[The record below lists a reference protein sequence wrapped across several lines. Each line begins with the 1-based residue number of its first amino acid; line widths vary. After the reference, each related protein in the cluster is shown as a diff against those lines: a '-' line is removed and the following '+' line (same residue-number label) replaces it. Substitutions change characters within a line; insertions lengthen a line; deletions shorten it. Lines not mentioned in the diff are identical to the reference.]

1 METNPISRM
10 ANRLLERR
18 WTSFAV
24 ELVLVVTGILIA
36 LAIDGWN
43 ADREDRRS
51 ERVYLEILVRDLVQ
65 IESQLQEQIEFET
78 GIASAAVALHDLIQ
92 NDDPTRHSRQIGQML
107 TGIASRRT
115 LVLDS
120 AAYTDLISTGNLG
133 LIQDRALRD
142 RIIRY
147 FADSER
153 RELIVEKNNR
163 VFIDESFVSFV
174 VDLGVSYYIWKDS
187 PIASALS
194 LDIIDDTF
202 SQEMREPTDQVL
214 SLPREAPEWAQ
225 LKQRLTWRAMVSIA
239 AKGQAMSML
248 ASAIELREALEAHL
262 AKN

>member
-1 METNPISRM
+1 MEANPISRI
-10 ANRLLERR
+10 ANRLLERS
-18 WTSFAV
+18 WASFAV
-24 ELVLVVTGILIA
+24 ELILVVAGILIA

-51 ERVYLEILVRDLVQ
+51 ERAYLELLVRDLGQ

-78 GIASAAVALHDLIQ
+78 GIATAAVALHDLIQ
-92 NDDPTRHSRQIGQML
+92 NDDPARHSRQIGQML

-120 AAYTDLISTGNLG
+120 AAYTDLLSTGNLG
-133 LIQDRALRD
+133 LIQDRDLRD

-153 RELIVEKNNR
+153 RELIIEKNNR

-187 PIASALS
+187 PVAQLLS
-194 LDIIDDTF
+194 LEVIEETF
-202 SQEMREPTDQVL
+202 SKEMRDPVDQVL
-214 SLPREAPEWAQ
+214 SLPREAPEWAR
-225 LKQRLTWRAMVSIA
+225 LKQRLTWRAMVSLA
-239 AKGQAMSML
+239 DKGQALNIL
-248 ASAIELREALEAHL
+248 ASTIELREALEAHL
-262 AKN
+262 EN

>member
-1 METNPISRM
+1 METNPISRI
-10 ANRLLERR
+10 ANRLLERS
-18 WTSFAV
+18 WTIFAF
-24 ELVLVVTGILIA
+24 ELLLVVVGILIA

-51 ERVYLEILVRDLVQ
+51 EQAYLELLVRDLGQ
-65 IESQLQEQIEFET
+65 IESQLQEQIAFET
-78 GIASAAVALHDLIQ
+78 GIATAAVALHDLIQ
-92 NDDPTRHSRQIGQML
+92 NKDPAQHSSQIGKML

-133 LIQDRALRD
+133 LIQDRDLRD

-174 VDLGVSYYIWKDS
+174 VDLGVSYYLWKDS
-187 PIASALS
+187 PIAAALS
-194 LDIIDDTF
+194 LDIIDETF
-202 SQEMREPTDQVL
+202 SQGMREPTDEVL
-214 SLPREAPEWAQ
+214 SLPREAPEWGR
-225 LKQRLTWRAMVSIA
+225 LRQRLTWRAMVSLA
-239 AKGQAMSML
+239 DKGQAMSML
-248 ASAIELREALEAHL
+248 ANAIELREALEAHL